1 MVLIIE
7 STDQQAMKAIA
18 EVARALNAQVRMSSE
33 AADSELSAQ
42 KARGQKWFEVVKFST
57 KQFKFNREEANAR

>member
-7 STDQQAMKAIA
+7 STDQQAIKAIA
-18 EVARALNAQVRMSSE
+18 EVAKALNAQVRLDSE
-33 AADSELSAQ
+33 APASESNAKILH
-42 KARGQKWFEVVKFST
+42 KQKWYEVVKFST